1 MKKIALVSIA
11 AALLLLTGCS
21 QKRPQI
27 DMTKQQQAEQQ
38 VQPSMADS
46 KISAAVS
53 IDDAGVETSQ
63 MQDKISAK
71 IAHLEA
77 ESKII
82 YFDFDRYNI
91 KMDQKPRV
99 EYNAELFNSE
109 DAKDLSVKIEGNC
122 DEWGTDEYNYALGL
136 KRAKTVKNALNAL
149 GVSND
154 RMLIVSYG
162 ESNPACTEHEREC
175 WRKNRRAEFKLLP

>member
-11 AALLLLTGCS
+11 AALLKLTGSS

-82 YFDFDRYNI
+82 YFDFDRY
-91 KMDQKPRV
+91 
-99 EYNAELFNSE
+99 
-109 DAKDLSVKIEGNC
+109 KI
-122 DEWGTDEYNYALGL
+122 
-136 KRAKTVKNALNAL
+136 
-149 GVSND
+149 
-154 RMLIVSYG
+154 
-162 ESNPACTEHEREC
+162 
-175 WRKNRRAEFKLLP
+175 